1 MWPVYLQDPELAQF
15 LQGREGDQAVQ
26 SVPIHQGMLD
36 STINN
41 LLSESGFRASA
52 DRAYCFKFHRDMKAM
67 TNTHEWCRDGIQSFK
82 DRLVDMP
89 TSSFRYLTARI
100 SANKMALLDLQADEI
115 SETERLEMASQ
126 GIHTLLLMPIA
137 DIKAASS
144 EATILGFVGF
154 DSCSPLSWSQQE
166 IAELSNL
173 AEQIGNRKA
182 QKPPSL
188 CFSGSVTAVLG
199 PLGAVFVAV
208 SLSLILV

>member
-1 MWPVYLQDPELAQF
+1 MWPVCLQDLELAQF
-15 LQGREGDQAVQ
+15 LQGWEGDQAVQ

-67 TNTHEWCRDGIQSFK
+67 TNTHEWCRDGIQPFK

-89 TSSFRYLTARI
+89 SSSFSYLTARI
-100 SANKMALLDLQADEI
+100 AANKMALALLDLQADVI
-115 SETERLEMASQ
+115 SETERREMASQ

-137 DIKAASS
+137 DIKAVSS

-154 DSCSPLSWSQQE
+154 DRHTQ
-166 IAELSNL
+166 
-173 AEQIGNRKA
+173 
-182 QKPPSL
+182 
-188 CFSGSVTAVLG
+188 
-199 PLGAVFVAV
+199 
-208 SLSLILV
+208 